1 MFRPYNLTSIVAWTV
16 GSLAGNKAYY
26 ATKAKNSGLK
36 FSRAPANPEYVKK
49 LHRKFGNVGEQITSL
64 GEDIGLVNEDPYT
77 FNATPLIKFLAY
89 SNWLNSNR
97 NRIKNE
103 VSIAFERAASA
114 GYIYPPNLIQNIHS
128 DVETSTEGVNSICKN
143 IIQQLNEQL
152 AQEPTRDKIFE
163 CINQKVANMEV
174 DEKSW
179 KLKFSEDG
187 LKLCGANPNPKSAVL
202 EAPKKQ
208 ATYTK
213 PKPQST
219 PQKTDFPKDIYIA
232 RGQEVLGPYKY
243 SLLLTWLGNG
253 NASKDDLV
261 AYDGASEWVK
271 LEAFIKQVNQTA

>member
-26 ATKAKNSGLK
+26 ETKAKNSGLK
-36 FSRAPANPEYVKK
+36 FSRFSRTPGNPEYVKK
-49 LHRKFGNVGEQITSL
+49 LHRKFANVGEQITSL
-64 GEDIGLVNEDPYT
+64 GEDVGLVNEDPYT

-89 SNWLNSNR
+89 SNWLDSNK

-103 VSIAFERAASA
+103 VSITFERAASA

-187 LKLCGANPNPKSAVL
+187 LKLCGANPNPKTAVS
-202 EAPKKQ
+202 EAPKKR

-213 PKPQST
+213 SKPRFQKAEVKSVVVPK
-219 PQKTDFPKDIYIA
+219 KTDFHKKLILLA
-232 RGQEVLGPYKY
+232 VKK
-243 SLLLTWLGNG
+243 SLAIQIFFTAN
-253 NASKDDLV
+253 V
-261 AYDGASEWVK
+261 AGKWER
-271 LEAFIKQVNQTA
+271 IQR